1 MLGYWPYATHKK
13 IFFLFFR
20 HIYICNISW
29 KKLGILIPDLY
40 FYNIKKITNHKLNTR
55 ENQRYYLF
63 FLGWV
68 QLGPCG

>member
-63 FLGWV
+63 F
-68 QLGPCG
+68 